1 MAPGQGQARQE
12 IVLPAEPTAVRQAR
26 AWLAETTADVLDA
39 ARRIDVELVLS
50 EVVGNAV
57 RHGGPG
63 LAISVATTR
72 GGGLLRVDVTDDGP
86 GLAPRP
92 NAMASDRYGGFGLFI
107 VEQLTR
113 RWGVTREDNRTR
125 VWFELDFEL
134 AA

>member
-1 MAPGQGQARQE
+1 MARDKGQAWQE
-12 IVLPAEPTAVRQAR
+12 IVLPAEPSAVRQAR
-26 AWLAETTADVLDA
+26 AWLAETTAELLDA

-50 EVVGNAV
+50 EVVANAV

-63 LAISVATTR
+63 RAIRVAATR
-72 GGGLLRVDVTDDGP
+72 GADHLRVDVTDDGP

-113 RWGVTREDNRTR
+113 RWGVARENLRTR
-125 VWFELDFEL
+125 VWFEVEC
-134 AA
+134 

>member
-1 MAPGQGQARQE
+1 VARGQGQARQE

-26 AWLAETTADVLDA
+26 AWLGETTAELLDA

-50 EVVGNAV
+50 EVVANAV

-63 LAISVATTR
+63 RKISVAATR
-72 GGGLLRVDVTDDGP
+72 GAGHLRVEVTDDGP

-107 VEQLTR
+107 VEQLSR
-113 RWGVTREDNRTR
+113 RWGVARENLRTR
-125 VWFELDFEL
+125 VWFEVEY
-134 AA
+134 

>member
-1 MAPGQGQARQE
+1 MARGHGQGRQE

-26 AWLAETTADVLDA
+26 AWLAEATAGLLDA

-50 EVVGNAV
+50 EVVANAV

-63 LAISVATTR
+63 RAIRVAAVR
-72 GGGLLRVDVTDDGP
+72 GADHLRVDVTDDGP

-113 RWGVTREDNRTR
+113 RWGVARENLRTR
-125 VWFELDFEL
+125 VWFEVEC
-134 AA
+134 